1 MHTWHLLVADDYM
14 LDASGP
20 AYREAIISFFTLCSL
35 VVAPLS
41 WPNTAGGDTIS
52 WVDFE
57 ILYRTYKLAFSERRC
72 QWFVRWTREVAES
85 DHVQMTNFEEG
96 LGRVMFV
103 VGALE
108 YERPFLG
115 PLYRFLMLHPRG
127 SVRRVPGFVKFILR
141 FLAAQI
147 EQTRHYSCAVELRS
161 APSALRVDAQAS
173 DTRTGLGGCLPTADE
188 NGSIQKWLSPWYSL
202 EIDKAH
208 LLLGLRERR
217 QSRTGHRKSRGSGDT
232 VGSQSLLRR
241 NTRRLPQRCPGPPD
255 LDRQPRKRI
264 DSEQTNVHTL
274 SSQRY
279 SDGAFGA
286 YEGDGTKDSC
296 TLDATR
302 GES

>member
-1 MHTWHLLVADDYM
+1 M

-20 AYREAIISFFTLCSL
+20 AFREAIISFFTLCSL

-41 WPNTAGGDTIS
+41 WPKTAGGDTIS
-52 WVDFE
+52 WVGFE
-57 ILYRTYKLAFSERRC
+57 ILNRTYKLGFSERRC

-161 APSALRVDAQAS
+161 APSAPRVDAQAS
-173 DTRTGLGGCLPTADE
+173 DTRTGLGGWLPTADE

-208 LLLGLRERR
+208 FPWVYEKDDRPALV
-217 QSRTGHRKSRGSGDT
+217 RKSRGSGDT

-241 NTRRLPQRCPGPPD
+241 ITRRLPQRCPGPPD

-264 DSEQTNVHTL
+264 DSEQANVHTL